1 MPYYQKIKIKT
12 SSTESARGVRYP
24 MEGLFGDKKY
34 GINFKNKLD
43 YGSGE
48 FIFGYDYEQN
58 KGERVALR
66 RENVASDEYEAR

>member
-24 MEGLFGDKKY
+24 SKGLFGDKKY
-34 GINFKNKLD
+34 GVNFKNKLD

-48 FIFGYDYEQN
+48 FIFGYE
-58 KGERVALR
+58 L
-66 RENVASDEYEAR
+66 